1 MGSSIVSL
9 KQASRIVMVEKCL
22 FSDMVQ
28 VSIQLLFLYD
38 VDTPNNFMVMLSVL
52 FGMANIGMNMADVGW
67 SIYMA
72 YHSTSMTEKFL
83 ESKIGEMKEYGQNPG
98 AITDMR
104 SSKGSSHAGGGSSN
118 GGSVP
123 PDSPQAGKVA

>member
-1 MGSSIVSL
+1 MI
-9 KQASRIVMVEKCL
+9 EKCL
-22 FSDMVQ
+22 FSDVVQ
-28 VSIQLLFLYD
+28 VSIQLLFLWD

-52 FGMANIGMNMADVGW
+52 FGMANIGMNVADVGW

-83 ESKIGEMKEYGQNPG
+83 ESKIDEMKDYGQTPG

-104 SSKGSSHAGGGSSN
+104 SKSSGGMSGAGSN
-118 GGSVP
+118 GGSSVP
-123 PDSPQAGKVA
+123 PDSPQAGKDA